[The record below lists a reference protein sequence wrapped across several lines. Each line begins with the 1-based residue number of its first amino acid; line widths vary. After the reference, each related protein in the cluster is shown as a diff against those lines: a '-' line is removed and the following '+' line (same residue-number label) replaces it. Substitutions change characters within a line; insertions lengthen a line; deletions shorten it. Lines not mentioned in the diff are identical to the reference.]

1 MKRIRV
7 IQVGVGGR
15 GKAFVNA
22 LREDERFVAAAYV
35 DVNEDAIKAA
45 TRLVPVEGCFSDVE
59 KALAEVEA
67 DAVFIITPPQLHAP
81 QCHLALDRGKH
92 VLVEKP
98 FTKSLSQAEDI
109 VRKAEEKGLKLVVSQ
124 NARYGAKMQEAR
136 ELIEGGTYGRV
147 CAGMVFKSG
156 YRGGVHHS
164 GEDAHSYLWER
175 GVHDIDTLLHLVHP
189 RKARRLSAR
198 SFNPPFSPYRGGASA
213 CGWIEFDDG
222 AVFALNLSFMA
233 HARRNEFVIEC
244 EQAAIVIGSE
254 ISVRHADGDKETI
267 TVEGSRYKDSVGYI
281 LDGFYDYIT
290 KDEEPPVSGR
300 GNLSTVAI
308 VEALG
313 RSSDANAVVELNA

>member
-1 MKRIRV
+1 MPEQTI
-7 IQVGVGGR
+7 II
-15 GKAFVNA
+15 
-22 LREDERFVAAAYV
+22 
-35 DVNEDAIKAA
+35 IK
-45 TRLVPVEGCFSDVE
+45 P
-59 KALAEVEA
+59 
-67 DAVFIITPPQLHAP
+67 DAVQR
-81 QCHLALDRGKH
+81 HLIGEIVGRF
-92 VLVEKP
+92 EK
-98 FTKSLSQAEDI
+98 
-109 VRKAEEKGLKLVVSQ
+109 KGLKLVVSQ

-136 ELIEGGTYGRV
+136 ELIEEETYGRV

-175 GVHDIDTLLHLVHP
+175 GVHDIDTLLHLLHP

-233 HARRNEFVIEC
+233 HARRNEFLIEC

-254 ISVRHADGDKETI
+254 ISVHRANGDKEPVA
-267 TVEGSRYKDSVGYI
+267 VEGSRYKDPVGYV
-281 LDGFYDYIT
+281 LDGLYDYVT

-313 RSSDANAVVELNA
+313 RSSDANAVIELNA